1 MRGGFDDARR
11 NLPAAGGAAMSR
23 RLTAALGLGLW
34 LAAVGG
40 LAALAATARPEPANP
55 ASPHYVVFYFH
66 GKFRCPTCLKIERL
80 AAEAVRDA
88 YADYLDQGKV
98 QWRAVD
104 IDRPEHR
111 HYSAE
116 FELETSTLAVARL
129 NGDKVAGYAKLE
141 RVWELVDG
149 DETEFA
155 RYVQDAIDR
164 FMAE

>member
-1 MRGGFDDARR
+1 MHDGVGKAGRGVSAE
-11 NLPAAGGAAMSR
+11 GGAAMRR
-23 RLTAALGLGLW
+23 RLVATLCLGLW
-34 LAAVGG
+34 LTVVSG
-40 LAALAATARPEPANP
+40 LAVLAADAQPAQPAPAAAR
-55 ASPHYVVFYFH
+55 YVVFYFH
-66 GKFRCPTCLKIERL
+66 GKFRCPTCLKIEQL
-80 AAEAVRDA
+80 AAEAVRYA
-88 YADYLDQGKV
+88 YADYLEQGKV

-111 HYSAE
+111 HYSDE

>member
-1 MRGGFDDARR
+1 MNRR
-11 NLPAAGGAAMSR
+11 R
-23 RLTAALGLGLW
+23 TAALGLGLW
-34 LAAVGG
+34 LTAVSGLAVLAADAQPAKPAPAAV
-40 LAALAATARPEPANP
+40 RF
-55 ASPHYVVFYFH
+55 VVFYFH

-88 YADYLDQGKV
+88 YADYLEQGTV

-104 IDRPEHR
+104 IDRPEHQ
-111 HYSAE
+111 HYSDE
-116 FELETSTLAVARL
+116 FRLETSTLAVARMD
-129 NGDKVAGYAKLE
+129 GDRVLAYAKLE

>member
-1 MRGGFDDARR
+1 M
-11 NLPAAGGAAMSR
+11 NR

-34 LAAVGG
+34 LSAVLIIVVFAADAQPAKPAPAAV
-40 LAALAATARPEPANP
+40 R
-55 ASPHYVVFYFH
+55 YVVFYFH

-88 YADYLDQGKV
+88 YADYLEQGTV

-111 HYSAE
+111 HYSDE
-116 FELETSTLAVARL
+116 FRLETSTLAVARMD
-129 NGDKVAGYAKLE
+129 GDRVLAYAKLE